1 VRAWVERE
9 GRRAAASAG
18 GQRGALSLP
27 NILVAQLWH
36 CAKISVKINRMSLWK
51 KLLWIGVTILGLGAI
66 GVLALSRGEQIS
78 ALWIIVAGLCATAVS
93 YRFYSKWLATKV
105 LVLNDERATPAV
117 VRNDGKDFVPTNRW
131 MVFGHHF
138 AAIAGPGPL
147 VGPVLA
153 AQFGFLPGTLWI
165 LIGAT
170 LGGAVHDMIILFA
183 SVRRGGK
190 TLGQMVKEEIGPG
203 VGALALISVLAIMTI
218 LLAVLALV
226 VVQALAKSP
235 WGVFTI
241 AMTIPIALIMG
252 AGLRSGRV
260 SVTAVTIFGVIGLGF
275 AVWGGQF
282 LAHFPALE
290 IWFRHDEKWIAWAIM
305 IYGLAAS
312 ILPVWML
319 LTPRDYLS
327 TFLKLGTVAALAIAV
342 VLIHPALQMPAIT
355 KFIDGSGLV
364 FAGPVFPFVCITI
377 ACGAVSGFH
386 SLIASGTT
394 PKMLGRESR
403 IRDIGYG
410 AMVTEMMVALM
421 AMIAACVLQ
430 PGEYFAINS
439 KGAPTEVVAKV
450 SGAGFPVTEQGMNTL
465 AHNLGEST
473 MFNRAGGAP
482 TFAVGMAHMFA
493 GISSSPTALA
503 LWYHFAI
510 MFEAL
515 FILTTIDAGT
525 RVGRFLL
532 QDLLG
537 NLWRPLGNTRSWSA
551 NFFSSFLLVAAWGWF
566 LYQGIIDPL
575 GGINT
580 LWPLFG
586 LANQL
591 LSVIA
596 LCLATTILIKMQKTK
611 YLFITLVPLVFMC
624 IVTFSAGYLKI
635 FSANPNLGLLS
646 GAQSFIEKAGSLETG
661 KAAEL
666 VRQAAVWRFDA
677 VVAASFLVLVLLI
690 VLGSAN
696 QWWQL
701 IRGTKPVVLRESEF
715 VSIDAAT
722 SGVGSEAVA

>member
-1 VRAWVERE
+1 
-9 GRRAAASAG
+9 
-18 GQRGALSLP
+18 
-27 NILVAQLWH
+27 
-36 CAKISVKINRMSLWK
+36 MSLWK
-51 KLLWIGVTILGLGAI
+51 KLLWFAVSGLGVWAI
-66 GVLALSRGEQIS
+66 VILALSRGEQIS
-78 ALWIIVAGLCATAVS
+78 ALWIIVAGLCALAIS
-93 YRFYSKWLATKV
+93 YRFYSKWLAAKV
-105 LVLNDERATPAV
+105 MMLNDERATPAILQ
-117 VRNDGKDFVPTNRW
+117 NDSKDYVPTNRW

-170 LGGAVHDMIILFA
+170 LGGGVHDMIVLFS

-190 TLGQMVKEEIGPG
+190 TLGQMVKEEIGRG
-203 VGALALISVLAIMTI
+203 VGALALISVLAIMII

-226 VVQALAKSP
+226 VVQALAQSP

-241 AMTIPIALIMG
+241 AMTIPVALIMG
-252 AGLRSGRV
+252 IALRTVKV
-260 SVTAVTIFGVIGLGF
+260 SVVATTFFGLLGVAF
-275 AVWGGQF
+275 GVWGGQS
-282 LAHFPALE
+282 LAHFPVIEA
-290 IWFRHDEKWIAWAIM
+290 WFRDDQKWLAWGIM
-305 IYGLAAS
+305 IYRRSASLLPLWMWLA
-312 ILPVWML
+312 
-319 LTPRDYLS
+319 PRDYLS
-327 TFLKLGTVAALAIAV
+327 TFLKLGTVALLATAV
-342 VLIHPALQMPAIT
+342 LLINPTLQMPAIT

-394 PKMLGRESR
+394 PKMVRRESR
-403 IRDIGYG
+403 IRSIGYG

-439 KGAPTEVVAKV
+439 KGTPAEVVERV
-450 SGAGFPVTEQGMNTL
+450 SASGFPITELQMTRL
-465 AHNLGEST
+465 AADLGEST

-493 GISSSPTALA
+493 RISAKPTALA
-503 LWYHFAI
+503 LWYHFAL

-532 QDLLG
+532 QDFLG

-551 NFFSSFLLVAAWGWF
+551 NLFSSVLLVSAWGWF
-566 LYQGIIDPL
+566 LYVGVIDPL
-575 GGINT
+575 GGINS

-591 LSVIA
+591 LSVVA
-596 LCLATTILIKMQKTK
+596 LCLGTTILIKMHRAK
-611 YLFITLVPLVFMC
+611 YLFVTFLPLCFMC
-624 IVTFSAGYLKI
+624 AVTFSAGYLKV
-635 FSANPNLGLLS
+635 FSQDPKLGFLS
-646 GAQSFIEKAGSLETG
+646 GARTLSRVAAGIVDPAR
-661 KAAEL
+661 AAGL
-666 VRQAAVWRFDA
+666 ARQAGVWQFDA
-677 VVAASFLVLVLLI
+677 LVAVFFLVLVLLI
-690 VLGSAN
+690 VLGSAR

-701 IRGTKPVVLRESEF
+701 LRGTRRVVLHESEF
-715 VSIDAAT
+715 VPISAAQLA
-722 SGVGSEAVA
+722 EF

>member
-1 VRAWVERE
+1 
-9 GRRAAASAG
+9 
-18 GQRGALSLP
+18 
-27 NILVAQLWH
+27 
-36 CAKISVKINRMSLWK
+36 MSFSK
-51 KLLWIGVTILGLGAI
+51 KLLWFLVAALGAAAMA
-66 GVLALSRGEQIS
+66 VLALSRGEQVG
-78 ALWIIVAGLCATAVS
+78 ALWIIIAGLCALAIS

-105 LVLNDERATPAV
+105 LVLNDDRATPAV
-117 VRNDGKDFVPTNRW
+117 VQNDGKDFVPTNRW

-170 LGGAVHDMIILFA
+170 LGGGVHDMIVLFA
-183 SVRRGGK
+183 SVRRRGK
-190 TLGQMVKEEIGPG
+190 TLGQMVKEEIGRG
-203 VGALALISVLAIMTI
+203 VGALALVSVLAIMTI

-241 AMTIPIALIMG
+241 AMTIPVALIMG
-252 AGLRSGRV
+252 IGLRTGKV
-260 SVTAVTIFGVIGLGF
+260 NVLAITIFGLLGLAFG
-275 AVWGGQF
+275 VWGGQF
-282 LAHFPALE
+282 LGHFPMIE
-290 IWFRHDEKWIAWAIM
+290 SWFRHDDRWLAWAIM

-327 TFLKLGTVAALAIAV
+327 TFLKLGTVAALALAV
-342 VLIHPALQMPAIT
+342 ILIHPVMQMPALT
-355 KFIDGSGLV
+355 RFIDGSGLV

-394 PKMLGRESR
+394 SKMVGRESR

-421 AMIAACVLQ
+421 ALIAACVLQ

-439 KGAPTEVVAKV
+439 KGTPTEIVERV
-450 SGAGFPVTEQGMNTL
+450 SAAGFPVTENEMSIL
-465 AHNLGEST
+465 AHNLGEDT

-493 GISSSPTALA
+493 RVSSSPAALA

-537 NLWRPLGNTRSWSA
+537 NLWRPLANTRSWSA
-551 NFFSSFLLVAAWGWF
+551 NFFASVLLVSAWGWF
-566 LYQGIIDPL
+566 LYQGVIDPL

-596 LCLATTILIKMQKTK
+596 LCLGTTILIKMRKAR
-611 YLFITLVPLVFMC
+611 YLFVTVLPLIFMTA
-624 IVTFSAGYLKI
+624 VTFSAGYLKI
-635 FSANPNLGLLS
+635 FSADPRLGFLT
-646 GAQSFIEKAGSLETG
+646 GAQSLMQQAAGITDSQN
-661 KAAEL
+661 AAAL
-666 VRQAAVWRFDA
+666 IRQADVWRFDA
-677 VVAASFLVLVLLI
+677 LVAAFFLVLVLLI
-690 VLGSAN
+690 VIGSAI

-701 IRGTKPVVLRESEF
+701 LRGTKPVVLRESEF
-715 VSIDAAT
+715 VSVTQIHAT
-722 SGVGSEAVA
+722 IRSEAAA

>member
-1 VRAWVERE
+1 M
-9 GRRAAASAG
+9 
-18 GQRGALSLP
+18 
-27 NILVAQLWH
+27 
-36 CAKISVKINRMSLWK
+36 SVWK
-51 KLLWIGVTILGLGAI
+51 KLLWFGVAALGTWSVAM
-66 GVLALSRGEQIS
+66 LALSRGEQIS
-78 ALWIIVAGLCATAVS
+78 ALWIVAAGFCALSIS

-105 LVLNDERATPAV
+105 LVLNEARATPAV
-117 VRNDGKDFVPTNRW
+117 LQNDNKDYVPTNRW

-170 LGGAVHDMIILFA
+170 LGGGVHDMIILFA
-183 SVRRGGK
+183 SIRRGGK
-190 TLGQMVKEEIGPG
+190 TLGQMVKDEIGPG
-203 VGALALISVLAIMTI
+203 VGVLALVSVLAIMII

-226 VVQALAKSP
+226 VVQALAESP

-241 AMTIPIALIMG
+241 AVTIPLALIMG
-252 AGLRSGRV
+252 IALRTGKV
-260 SVTAVTIFGVIGLGF
+260 SVVAVTIFGLLGLAFG
-275 AVWGGQF
+275 VWGGQF
-282 LAHFPALE
+282 LGHFPAIE
-290 IWFRHDEKWIAWAIM
+290 AWFRHDQKWLAWAI
-305 IYGLAAS
+305 ISYGLAAS
-312 ILPVWML
+312 VLPVWML

-327 TFLKLGTVAALAIAV
+327 TFLKLGTVAMLAAAV
-342 VLIHPALQMPAIT
+342 VLIHPMLQMPAIT

-394 PKMLGRESR
+394 PKMIRRESR
-403 IRDIGYG
+403 IRSIGYG

-430 PGEYFAINS
+430 PGEYFAINM
-439 KGAPTEVVAKV
+439 KGTPTEVVTKV
-450 SGAGFPVTEQGMNTL
+450 SAAGFPVTEPEMQKL
-465 AHNLGEST
+465 ATDLGEST

-493 GISSSPTALA
+493 RVSAKPTALA

-532 QDLLG
+532 QDFLG
-537 NLWRPLGNTRSWSA
+537 NVWRPLGNTRSWSA
-551 NFFSSFLLVAAWGWF
+551 NFFSSALLVAAWGWF
-566 LYQGIIDPL
+566 LYEGVIDPL
-575 GGINT
+575 GGINS

-591 LSVIA
+591 LSVVA
-596 LCLATTILIKMQKTK
+596 LCLGTTLLIKMHEVR
-611 YLFITLVPLVFMC
+611 YLFVTLVPLCFMC
-624 IVTFSAGYLKI
+624 AVTFSAGYLKI
-635 FSANPNLGLLS
+635 FSSDPRLGFLS
-646 GAQSFIEKAGSLETG
+646 GAQSLLREASRMGDPA

-666 VRQAAVWRFDA
+666 TRQAGVWQFDT
-677 VVAASFLVLVLLI
+677 VVAVFFLVLVLAI
-690 VLGSAN
+690 VLGSAR

-701 IRGTKPVVLRESEF
+701 IRGTKRVVMHESKFVPITAAQLAEF
-715 VSIDAAT
+715 
-722 SGVGSEAVA
+722 

>member
-1 VRAWVERE
+1 M
-9 GRRAAASAG
+9 
-18 GQRGALSLP
+18 
-27 NILVAQLWH
+27 
-36 CAKISVKINRMSLWK
+36 SVWK
-51 KLLWIGVTILGLGAI
+51 KLLWFGVAALGTWSVAM
-66 GVLALSRGEQIS
+66 LALCRGEQIS
-78 ALWIIVAGLCATAVS
+78 ALWIVAAGFCALTIS

-105 LVLNDERATPAV
+105 LVLNEARATPAV
-117 VRNDGKDFVPTNRW
+117 LQNDNKDYVPTNRW

-170 LGGAVHDMIILFA
+170 LGGGVHDMIVLFA
-183 SVRRGGK
+183 SIRRGGK
-190 TLGQMVKEEIGPG
+190 TLGQMVKDEIGPG
-203 VGALALISVLAIMTI
+203 VGLLALVSVLAIMII

-226 VVQALAKSP
+226 VVQALAESP

-241 AMTIPIALIMG
+241 AVTIPLALIMG
-252 AGLRSGRV
+252 IALRTGKV
-260 SVTAVTIFGVIGLGF
+260 SVVAVTIFGLLGLAFG
-275 AVWGGQF
+275 VWGGQF
-282 LAHFPALE
+282 LANFPALE
-290 IWFRHDEKWIAWAIM
+290 AWFRHDQKWLAWAI
-305 IYGLAAS
+305 IFYGLAAS
-312 ILPVWML
+312 VLPVWML

-327 TFLKLGTVAALAIAV
+327 TFLKLGTVAMLAGAV
-342 VLIHPALQMPAIT
+342 VLIHPMLQMPAIT
-355 KFIDGSGLV
+355 KFIDGSGIV

-394 PKMLGRESR
+394 PKMIRRESR
-403 IRDIGYG
+403 IRSIGYG

-430 PGEYFAINS
+430 PGEYFAINT
-439 KGAPTEVVAKV
+439 KGGPTEVVAKV
-450 SGAGFPVTEQGMNTL
+450 SAAGFPVTEAEMQQL
-465 AHNLGEST
+465 ATDLGEST

-493 GISSSPTALA
+493 RVSAKPTALA

-532 QDLLG
+532 QDFLG
-537 NLWRPLGNTRSWSA
+537 NVWRPLGNTRSWSA
-551 NFFSSFLLVAAWGWF
+551 NFFSSVLLVAAWGWF
-566 LYQGIIDPL
+566 LYEGVIDPL
-575 GGINT
+575 GGINS

-591 LSVIA
+591 LSVVA
-596 LCLATTILIKMQKTK
+596 LCLGTTLLIKMHKSK
-611 YLFITLVPLVFMC
+611 YLFVTLLPLCFMC
-624 IVTFSAGYLKI
+624 AVTFSAGYLKV
-635 FSANPNLGLLS
+635 FSSDPRLGFLS
-646 GAQSFIEKAGSLETG
+646 GAQSLLRDASGMTDPA

-666 VRQAAVWRFDA
+666 TRQAGVWQFDA
-677 VVAASFLVLVLLI
+677 VVAVLFLVLVLAI
-690 VLGSAN
+690 VLGSAR

-701 IRGTKPVVLRESEF
+701 IRGTKRVVMHESQFVPITAAQLAEF
-715 VSIDAAT
+715 
-722 SGVGSEAVA
+722 

>member
-1 VRAWVERE
+1 M
-9 GRRAAASAG
+9 SA
-18 GQRGALSLP
+18 
-27 NILVAQLWH
+27 
-36 CAKISVKINRMSLWK
+36 WK
-51 KLLWIGVTILGLGAI
+51 KLLWIGVAALGTWAVA
-66 GVLALSRGEQIS
+66 VLALSRGEKIS
-78 ALWIIVAGLCATAVS
+78 ALWIVIAGFCAFSIS

-105 LVLNDERATPAV
+105 LVLNEERATPAV
-117 VRNDGKDFVPTNRW
+117 LRNDNKDYVPTNRW

-170 LGGAVHDMIILFA
+170 LGGGVHDMIVLFA
-183 SVRRGGK
+183 SIRRGGK
-190 TLGQMVKEEIGPG
+190 TLGQMVKEEIGRG
-203 VGALALISVLAIMTI
+203 VGLLALVSVLAIMII

-226 VVQALAKSP
+226 VVQALAQSP

-241 AMTIPIALIMG
+241 AVTIPIALIMG
-252 AGLRSGRV
+252 IALRTGKV
-260 SVTAVTIFGVIGLGF
+260 SVLAVTIFGLLGLAFG
-275 AVWGGQF
+275 VWGGQF
-282 LAHFPALE
+282 LGHFPAIE
-290 IWFRHDEKWIAWAIM
+290 AWFHQDQKWLAWAIM
-305 IYGLAAS
+305 TYGLAAS

-327 TFLKLGTVAALAIAV
+327 TFLKLGTVAMLAVAV
-342 VLIHPALQMPAIT
+342 VLINPTLQMPAIT

-364 FAGPVFPFVCITI
+364 FAGPVFPFVFITI

-394 PKMLGRESR
+394 PKMIRRESR
-403 IRDIGYG
+403 IRSIGYG

-421 AMIAACVLQ
+421 AMIAACVLE
-430 PGEYFAINS
+430 PGEYFAINT
-439 KGAPTEVVAKV
+439 KGTPAEVVAKISAV
-450 SGAGFPVTEQGMNTL
+450 GFPVTEQEMQTL
-465 AHNLGEST
+465 ATNLGEST

-482 TFAVGMAHMFA
+482 TFAVGMAHMFSRVSA
-493 GISSSPTALA
+493 KPTTLA

-532 QDLLG
+532 QDVLG
-537 NLWRPLGNTRSWSA
+537 QLWRPLGNTRSWSA
-551 NFFSSFLLVAAWGWF
+551 NFLASFLLVAAWGWF
-566 LYQGIIDPL
+566 LYQGVIDPL
-575 GGINT
+575 GGINS

-586 LANQL
+586 IANQL

-596 LCLATTILIKMQKTK
+596 LCLGTTLLIKMHKAK
-611 YLFITLVPLVFMC
+611 YIFVTLVPLGFMC
-624 IVTFSAGYLKI
+624 AVTFSAGYLKV
-635 FSANPNLGLLS
+635 FSPDPRLGFLS
-646 GAQSFIEKAGSLETG
+646 GARSLLDHSSTVPDAV

-666 VRQAAVWRFDA
+666 ARQAGVWRFDA
-677 VVAASFLVLVLLI
+677 LVAAFFLVLVAAI
-690 VLGSAN
+690 VLGCAR

-701 IRGTKPVVLRESEF
+701 IRGDKGIVLHENEF
-715 VSIDAAT
+715 VPITPAELAQF
-722 SGVGSEAVA
+722 

>member
-1 VRAWVERE
+1 MT
-9 GRRAAASAG
+9 
-18 GQRGALSLP
+18 
-27 NILVAQLWH
+27 I
-36 CAKISVKINRMSLWK
+36 WK
-51 KLLWIGVTILGLGAI
+51 KVIWFAVAALGTGAI
-66 GVLALSRGEQIS
+66 AVLALSRGEQIS
-78 ALWIIVAGLCATAVS
+78 ALWIIVAGLCATSIS

-117 VRNDGKDFVPTNRW
+117 VQNDGKDFVPTNRW

-170 LGGAVHDMIILFA
+170 LGGGVHDMIILFA

-203 VGALALISVLAIMTI
+203 VGVLALLSVLAIMII

-241 AMTIPIALIMG
+241 AMTIPVALIMG
-252 AGLRSGRV
+252 FGLRTGRV
-260 SVTAVTIFGVIGLGF
+260 NVGLVTAFGLLGLLF

-290 IWFRHDEKWIAWAIM
+290 AWFRHDQKWLAWAI
-305 IYGLAAS
+305 ILYGLAAS
-312 ILPVWML
+312 ILPVWLL

-327 TFLKLGTVAALAIAV
+327 TFLKLGTVAALALAV
-342 VLIHPALQMPAIT
+342 IVLHPTLLMPSISR
-355 KFIDGSGLV
+355 FVDGTGLV
-364 FAGPVFPFVCITI
+364 FAGPVFPFVFITI

-386 SLIASGTT
+386 SLVASGTT
-394 PKMLGRESR
+394 PKMIGRESR
-403 IRDIGYG
+403 IRQIGYG

-430 PGEYFAINS
+430 PGEYFAINT
-439 KGAPTEVVAKV
+439 KGTPSEVVAKV
-450 SGAGFPVTEQGMNTL
+450 SASGFPVTEQQMNAL
-465 AHNLGEST
+465 ATDLGEST

-493 GISSSPTALA
+493 GISASPTAMA

-551 NFFSSFLLVAAWGWF
+551 NLFSSVLLVAAWGWF
-566 LYQGIIDPL
+566 LYQGVVDPL
-575 GGINT
+575 GGINS

-591 LSVIA
+591 LSVVA
-596 LCLATTILIKMQKTK
+596 LCLGTTILIKMKKAK
-611 YLFITLVPLVFMC
+611 YLFVTLVPLCFMC
-624 IVTFSAGYLKI
+624 AVTFSAGYLKI
-635 FSANPNLGLLS
+635 FSVDPKIGFLS
-646 GAQSFIEKAGSLETG
+646 GAAALVQNAGAIGVDRAVQLT
-661 KAAEL
+661 
-666 VRQAAVWRFDA
+666 RQAEVWRFDA
-677 VVAASFLVLVLLI
+677 LVAFGFLVLVLLI
-690 VLGSAN
+690 VLGSAKH
-696 QWWQL
+696 WWQL
-701 IRGTKPVVLRESEF
+701 MHGTRRIELHESEF
-715 VSIDAAT
+715 VPLAQLESAPVIGA
-722 SGVGSEAVA
+722 

>member
-1 VRAWVERE
+1 M
-9 GRRAAASAG
+9 
-18 GQRGALSLP
+18 P
-27 NILVAQLWH
+27 DD
-36 CAKISVKINRMSLWK
+36 MSLWK
-51 KLLWIGVTILGLGAI
+51 KLVWFAVAALGTGAMA
-66 GVLALSRGEQIS
+66 VLALSRGEQIS
-78 ALWIIVAGLCATAVS
+78 ALWIIVAGMCALAIS

-105 LVLNDERATPAV
+105 LILNDERATPAV
-117 VRNDGKDFVPTNRW
+117 VQNDGRDFVPTNRW

-170 LGGAVHDMIILFA
+170 LGGGVHDMIVLFA

-190 TLGQMVKEEIGPG
+190 TLGQMVKEEIGRG

-241 AMTIPIALIMG
+241 AMTIPVALIMG
-252 AGLRSGRV
+252 IGLRTGKV
-260 SVTAVTIFGVIGLGF
+260 NVMAVTIFGLLGLGF
-275 AVWGGQF
+275 GVWGGQF
-282 LAHFPALE
+282 LGQFPMIE
-290 IWFRHDEKWIAWAIM
+290 NWFRHGDRWLAWAIM

-327 TFLKLGTVAALAIAV
+327 TFLKLGTVAALAVAV
-342 VLIHPALQMPAIT
+342 IVINPTLQMPALT

-394 PKMLGRESR
+394 PKMVGRESR

-410 AMVTEMMVALM
+410 AMITEMMVALM
-421 AMIAACVLQ
+421 ALIAACVLQ
-430 PGEYFAINS
+430 PGEYFRIKM
-439 KGAPTEVVAKV
+439 KGAPPEVVERV
-450 SGAGFPVTEQGMNTL
+450 SASGFPVTESDMSIL
-465 AHNLGEST
+465 AQNLGEKT

-493 GISSSPTALA
+493 RVSAGPKTLA

-537 NLWRPLGNTRSWSA
+537 NVWRPLGNTRSWTA
-551 NFFSSFLLVAAWGWF
+551 NFFSSVLLVAAWGWF
-566 LYQGIIDPL
+566 LYQGVVDPL
-575 GGINT
+575 GGINS

-596 LCLATTILIKMQKTK
+596 LCLATTILIKMQKTR
-611 YLFITLVPLVFMC
+611 YLFVTIVPLVFMC
-624 IVTFSAGYLKI
+624 VVTFSAGYLKI
-635 FSANPNLGLLS
+635 FSPDPKLGFLS
-646 GAQSFIEKAGSLETG
+646 GAQSFLQ
-661 KAAEL
+661 
-666 VRQAAVWRFDA
+666 QAAIMTDPQKSGPLLRQTGVWQFDA
-677 VVAASFLVLVLLI
+677 IVAGFFLVLVLL
-690 VLGSAN
+690 
-696 QWWQL
+696 
-701 IRGTKPVVLRESEF
+701 
-715 VSIDAAT
+715 
-722 SGVGSEAVA
+722 

>member
-1 VRAWVERE
+1 MQSGTAASTEE
-9 GRRAAASAG
+9 FICCGGRRLACLSAG
-18 GQRGALSLP
+18 WQGVTVS
-27 NILVAQLWH
+27 I
-36 CAKISVKINRMSLWK
+36 KFETMSLWK
-51 KLLWIGVTILGLGAI
+51 KLLWVAVTLLGLASLA
-66 GVLALSRGEQIS
+66 VLALSRGEQIS
-78 ALWIIVAGLCATAVS
+78 ALWIVTAGFCAAAIS
-93 YRFYSKWLATKV
+93 YRFYSKWIAAKI

-117 VRNDGKDFVPTNRW
+117 VKNDGKDFVPTNRW

-170 LGGAVHDMIILFA
+170 LGGAVHDMIVLFA

-190 TLGQMVKEEIGPG
+190 SLGQMVKEEIGPG
-203 VGALALISVLAIMTI
+203 IGLLALVSVLAIMI
-218 LLAVLALV
+218 VLLAVLALV

-241 AMTIPIALIMG
+241 AVTIPVALIMG
-252 AGLRSGRV
+252 FGLRTGKA
-260 SVTAVTIFGVIGLGF
+260 SVTAVTIFGLFGLAFG
-275 AVWGGQF
+275 VWGGQF
-282 LAHFPALE
+282 LSHFPAIE
-290 IWFRHDEKWIAWAIM
+290 SWFRHDATWIAWAIM

-342 VLIHPALQMPAIT
+342 ILIHPTLQMPSLT
-355 KFIDGSGLV
+355 KFIDGTGPV

-394 PKMLGRESR
+394 PKMVGRESR
-403 IRDIGYG
+403 VRDIGYG
-410 AMVTEMMVALM
+410 AMITEMMVALM
-421 AMIAACVLQ
+421 ALIAACVLQ
-430 PGEYFAINS
+430 PGEYLAINS
-439 KGAPTEVVAKV
+439 KGTPAEVVAKV
-450 SGAGFPVTEQGMNTL
+450 SGAGFPVTEDQMSIL
-465 AHNLGEST
+465 AHNLGETT

-493 GISSSPTALA
+493 RVSSSRTAIS

-537 NLWRPLGNTRSWSA
+537 NVWAPLGNTGRWSA
-551 NFFSSFLLVAAWGWF
+551 NLFASVLLVAAWGWF
-566 LYQGIIDPL
+566 LYQGVVDPL
-575 GGINT
+575 GGINS

-596 LCLATTILIKMQKTK
+596 LCLGTTLLIKMKKTR
-611 YLFITLVPLVFMC
+611 YLFVTLIPLAFMC
-624 IVTFSAGYLKI
+624 VVTFSAGYLKI
-635 FSANPNLGLLS
+635 FSADPRLGFLS
-646 GAQSFIEKAGSLETG
+646 GVQSLLEQAAGITDAQ
-661 KAAEL
+661 KAAAL
-666 VRQAAVWRFDA
+666 VRQAGVWEFDA
-677 VVAASFLVLVLLI
+677 V
-690 VLGSAN
+690 
-696 QWWQL
+696 
-701 IRGTKPVVLRESEF
+701 
-715 VSIDAAT
+715 
-722 SGVGSEAVA
+722 

>member
-1 VRAWVERE
+1 
-9 GRRAAASAG
+9 
-18 GQRGALSLP
+18 
-27 NILVAQLWH
+27 
-36 CAKISVKINRMSLWK
+36 MSWWK
-51 KLLWIGVTILGLGAI
+51 KWLWVAISALGVWATAR
-66 GVLALSRGEQIS
+66 LALSRGEQIS
-78 ALWIIVAGLCATAVS
+78 ALWIVVAGFCALSIS

-105 LVLNDERATPAV
+105 LVLNEQRATPAILQ
-117 VRNDGKDFVPTNRW
+117 NDNKDYVPTNRW

-170 LGGAVHDMIILFA
+170 LGGGVHDMIVLFA
-183 SVRRGGK
+183 SIRRGGK
-190 TLGQMVKEEIGPG
+190 TLGQMVKEEIGRG
-203 VGALALISVLAIMTI
+203 VGVLALISVLAIMII

-235 WGVFTI
+235 WGMFTI
-241 AMTIPIALIMG
+241 AMTIPTALIMG
-252 AGLRSGRV
+252 FGLRSGKV
-260 SVTAVTIFGVIGLGF
+260 NVTAVTIFGLLGLALG
-275 AVWGGQF
+275 VWGGQF
-282 LAHFPALE
+282 LANFPAIE
-290 IWFRHDEKWIAWAIM
+290 AWFRHDATWIAWAIM

-327 TFLKLGTVAALAIAV
+327 TFLKLGTVAALAVAV
-342 VLIHPALQMPAIT
+342 ILIHPTLQMPSLT
-355 KFIDGSGLV
+355 KFIDGTGPV

-386 SLIASGTT
+386 SLISSGTT
-394 PKMLGRESR
+394 PKMLSRESR

-410 AMVTEMMVALM
+410 AMITEMMVALI
-421 AMIAACVLQ
+421 ALIAACVLQ
-430 PGEYFAINS
+430 PGEYFAINTQ
-439 KGAPTEVVAKV
+439 GTPTEVVEKV
-450 SGAGFPVTEQGMNTL
+450 SRAGFPVTEDEMSIL
-465 AHNLGEST
+465 AQKLGEKT

-493 GISSSPTALA
+493 KLSASPTALA

-532 QDLLG
+532 QDVLG
-537 NLWRPLGNTRSWSA
+537 NVWRPLGNTRSWSA
-551 NFFSSFLLVAAWGWF
+551 NFLASFLLVAAWGWF
-566 LYQGIIDPL
+566 LYEGVIDPL
-575 GGINT
+575 GGINS

-591 LSVIA
+591 LSVVA
-596 LCLATTILIKMQKTK
+596 LCLGTTLLIKMQKTK
-611 YLFITLVPLVFMC
+611 YILVTLVPLAFMC
-624 IVTFSAGYLKI
+624 AVTFSAGYLKV
-635 FSANPNLGLLS
+635 FSPDPRLGFLS
-646 GAQSFIEKAGSLETG
+646 GARSVLERASTMSDVG

-666 VRQAAVWRFDA
+666 VRQAGVWGFDA
-677 VVAASFLVLVLLI
+677 FVAVFFLVLVAAI
-690 VLGSAN
+690 VLGSGR

-701 IRGTKPVVLRESEF
+701 IRGSKRIVLHENEF
-715 VSIDAAT
+715 VPITPAQLAQF
-722 SGVGSEAVA
+722 

>member
-1 VRAWVERE
+1 M
-9 GRRAAASAG
+9 
-18 GQRGALSLP
+18 P
-27 NILVAQLWH
+27 ND
-36 CAKISVKINRMSLWK
+36 MSLWK
-51 KLLWIGVTILGLGAI
+51 KLVWFAVAALGTGAMA
-66 GVLALSRGEQIS
+66 VLALSRGEQIS
-78 ALWIIVAGLCATAVS
+78 ALWIIVAGMCALAIS

-105 LVLNDERATPAV
+105 LMLNDERATPAV
-117 VRNDGKDFVPTNRW
+117 VQNDGRDFVPTNRW

-203 VGALALISVLAIMTI
+203 VGALALVSVLAIMII

-241 AMTIPIALIMG
+241 AMTIPVAFIMG
-252 AGLRSGRV
+252 IGLRTGKV
-260 SVTAVTIFGVIGLGF
+260 NVTAITIFGLLGLGF
-275 AVWGGQF
+275 GVWGGQF
-282 LAHFPALE
+282 LGHFPMIE
-290 IWFRHDEKWIAWAIM
+290 SWFRHDDRWIAWAIM

-327 TFLKLGTVAALAIAV
+327 TFLKLGTVAALAVAV
-342 VLIHPALQMPAIT
+342 IVINPTLQMPALT

-394 PKMLGRESR
+394 PKMIGRESR

-421 AMIAACVLQ
+421 ALIAACVLQ
-430 PGEYFAINS
+430 PGEYFAINM
-439 KGAPTEVVAKV
+439 KGAPTEVVERV
-450 SGAGFPVTEQGMNTL
+450 SASGFPVTESDMSIL
-465 AHNLGEST
+465 AQNLGEKT

-493 GISSSPTALA
+493 RVSAGPKALA

-537 NLWRPLGNTRSWSA
+537 NIWRPLGNTRSWSA
-551 NFFSSFLLVAAWGWF
+551 NFLASVLLVAAWGWF
-566 LYQGIIDPL
+566 LYQGVVDPL
-575 GGINT
+575 GGINS

-596 LCLATTILIKMQKTK
+596 LCLATTILIKMQKTR
-611 YLFITLVPLVFMC
+611 YLFVTIVPLVFMC
-624 IVTFSAGYLKI
+624 VVTFSAGYLKI
-635 FSANPNLGLLS
+635 FSPDPKLGFIS
-646 GAQSFIEKAGSLETG
+646 GAQSLMQQASTLGDPEKAHGLI
-661 KAAEL
+661 
-666 VRQAAVWRFDA
+666 RQASVWQFDA
-677 VVAASFLVLVLLI
+677 IVAGFFLVLVLLI
-690 VLGSAN
+690 VIGSAK
-696 QWWQL
+696 QWWQFV
-701 IRGTKPVVLRESEF
+701 RGTKPVVLRESEF
-715 VSIDAAT
+715 IPVTQIPAT
-722 SGVGSEAVA
+722 SSVAAV

>member
-1 VRAWVERE
+1 
-9 GRRAAASAG
+9 
-18 GQRGALSLP
+18 
-27 NILVAQLWH
+27 
-36 CAKISVKINRMSLWK
+36 MSLSK
-51 KLLWIGVTILGLGAI
+51 KFLWVSVTLLGLVSI
-66 GVLALSRGEQIS
+66 TVLAFSRGEPVS
-78 ALWIIVAGLCATAVS
+78 ALWIVVAGMCALSIS

-105 LVLNDERATPAV
+105 LLLDDERATPAL

-170 LGGAVHDMIILFA
+170 LGGGVHDMIILFA

-190 TLGQMVKEEIGPG
+190 TLGQMVKEEIGKG
-203 VGALALISVLAIMTI
+203 VGLLALVSVLAIMII

-226 VVQALAKSP
+226 VVQALARSP

-241 AMTIPIALIMG
+241 AMTIPVALTMG
-252 AGLRSGRV
+252 AGLRSGKVNVR
-260 SVTAVTIFGVIGLGF
+260 AVTIFGMVGL
-275 AVWGGQF
+275 ALSVWGGQF
-282 LAHFPALE
+282 LPHYPA
-290 IWFRHDEKWIAWAIM
+290 IQSWFTHDEKWLAWAMM

-327 TFLKLGTVAALAIAV
+327 TFLKLGTVAALAVAV
-342 VLIHPALQMPAIT
+342 VALRPTMLMPSVSR
-355 KFIDGSGLV
+355 FIDGTGPV

-394 PKMLGRESR
+394 PKMLGRESL

-430 PGEYFAINS
+430 PGEYFAINA
-439 KGAPTEVVAKV
+439 KGAPHDVVTSITA
-450 SGAGFPVTEQGMNTL
+450 AGFPVTEAHMADL
-465 AHNLGEST
+465 AHALGETT
-473 MFNRAGGAP
+473 MFGRAGGAP

-493 GISSSPTALA
+493 RASASPTALA

-537 NLWRPLGNTRSWSA
+537 NIWQPLGNTRSWTA
-551 NFFSSFLLVAAWGWF
+551 NFLASTLLVAAWGWF
-566 LYQGIIDPL
+566 LYQGVIDPL
-575 GGINT
+575 GGINS

-596 LCLATTILIKMQKTK
+596 LCLATSLLIKMQKTR
-611 YLFITLVPLVFMC
+611 YVFITVGPLLFMC
-624 IVTFSAGYLKI
+624 AVTFSAGWLKI
-635 FSANPNLGLLS
+635 FSTDPKLGFLS
-646 GAQSFIEKAGSLETG
+646 GARSLVDKVASLPGPAAAGML
-661 KAAEL
+661 
-666 VRQAAVWRFDA
+666 RQASVWRFDA
-677 VVAASFLVLVLLI
+677 IVAGTFLVLVLLI
-690 VLGSAN
+690 VIGSAR

-701 IRGTKPVVLRESEF
+701 MRGTQSARLHESEF
-715 VSIDAAT
+715 VALSQLEPAA
-722 SGVGSEAVA
+722 

>member
-1 VRAWVERE
+1 MPER
-9 GRRAAASAG
+9 
-18 GQRGALSLP
+18 ALSTPPKRALFWL
-27 NILVAQLWH
+27 IWAGIT
-36 CAKISVKINRMSLWK
+36 A
-51 KLLWIGVTILGLGAI
+51 LGAFS
-66 GVLALSRGEQIS
+66 LAGIALNRNEPVS
-78 ALWIIVAGLCATAVS
+78 AAWLVTAAICVYLIS
-93 YRFYSKWLATKV
+93 YRFYSKFISEKV
-105 LVLNDERATPAV
+105 LQLDDTRMTPAE
-117 VRNDGKDFVPTNRW
+117 RHNDGLDYVPTNKYV
-131 MVFGHHF
+131 VFGHHF

-170 LGGAVHDMIILFA
+170 LGGGVHDMIVLFA
-183 SVRRGGK
+183 SIRRGGK
-190 TLGQMVKEEIGPG
+190 TLGQMVREEIGRG
-203 VGALALISVLAIMTI
+203 VGLLAMVSVLAIMII

-226 VVQALAKSP
+226 VVQALGESP

-241 AMTIPIALIMG
+241 ATTIPIALIMG
-252 AGLRSGRV
+252 IGLRTGKV
-260 SVTAVTIFGVIGLGF
+260 SVMAVTIFGLLGLAFG
-275 AVWGGQF
+275 VWGGQF
-282 LAHFPALE
+282 LAHFPAIE
-290 IWFRHDEKWIAWAIM
+290 GWFRHDQKWLAWAIM

-327 TFLKLGTVAALAIAV
+327 TFLKLGTVAMLAAAV
-342 VLIHPALQMPAIT
+342 VLINPTLEMPAIT

-394 PKMLGRESR
+394 PKMIRRESR
-403 IRDIGYG
+403 IRSIGYG

-430 PGEYFAINS
+430 PGEYFAINT

-450 SGAGFPVTEQGMNTL
+450 SAAGFPVTETEMQKL
-465 AHNLGEST
+465 AANLGEST

-482 TFAVGMAHMFA
+482 TFAVGMAHMF
-493 GISSSPTALA
+493 SRVSNKPTALA

-532 QDLLG
+532 QDFLG
-537 NLWRPLGNTRSWSA
+537 NLWRPLGNTRSWTA
-551 NFFSSFLLVAAWGWF
+551 NFFSSVLLVAAWGWF
-566 LYQGIIDPL
+566 LYQGVIDPL
-575 GGINT
+575 GGINS

-591 LSVIA
+591 LSVVA
-596 LCLATTILIKMQKTK
+596 LCLGTTLLIKMRKAK
-611 YLFITLVPLVFMC
+611 YLFVTLVPLCFMC
-624 IVTFSAGYLKI
+624 AVTFSAGYLKV
-635 FSANPNLGLLS
+635 FSPDPRLGFLS
-646 GAQSFIEKAGSLETG
+646 GAQSLLSQAAAITDPV
-661 KAAEL
+661 KAANL
-666 VRQAAVWRFDA
+666 ARQATIWRFDA
-677 VVAASFLVLVLLI
+677 LVAVFFLVLVLLI
-690 VLGSAN
+690 VLGSAW

-701 IRGTKPVVLRESEF
+701 LRGTKRVVLHESKF
-715 VSIDAAT
+715 VPLS
-722 SGVGSEAVA
+722 AVT

>member
-1 VRAWVERE
+1 
-9 GRRAAASAG
+9 
-18 GQRGALSLP
+18 
-27 NILVAQLWH
+27 
-36 CAKISVKINRMSLWK
+36 MSIWK
-51 KLLWIGVTILGLGAI
+51 KLLWIAVTLLGLASLTI
-66 GVLALSRGEQIS
+66 VTLSRGEQIS
-78 ALWIIVAGLCATAVS
+78 ALWIIVAGLCAAAIS
-93 YRFYSKWLATKV
+93 YRFYSKWIATKI

-117 VRNDGKDFVPTNRW
+117 VKNDGKDFVPTNRW

-170 LGGAVHDMIILFA
+170 LGGGVHDMIVLFA
-183 SVRRGGK
+183 SIRRGGK

-203 VGALALISVLAIMTI
+203 VGVLALVSVLAIMII

-226 VVQALAKSP
+226 VVQALAESP

-241 AMTIPIALIMG
+241 AVTIPIALIMG
-252 AGLRSGRV
+252 IGLRTGKV
-260 SVTAVTIFGVIGLGF
+260 SVLAVTIFGLLGLAFG
-275 AVWGGQF
+275 VWGGQF
-282 LAHFPALE
+282 LGHFPAIE
-290 IWFRHDEKWIAWAIM
+290 AWFHQDQKWLAWAIM
-305 IYGLAAS
+305 LYGLAAS

-327 TFLKLGTVAALAIAV
+327 TFLKLGTVAMLAAAV
-342 VLIHPALQMPAIT
+342 VLINPTLQMPAIT

-394 PKMLGRESR
+394 PKMLKRESR
-403 IRDIGYG
+403 IRSIGYG

-421 AMIAACVLQ
+421 AMIAACVLL
-430 PGEYFAINS
+430 PGEYFAINM
-439 KGAPTEVVAKV
+439 KGAPAEVVAKI
-450 SGAGFPVTEQGMNTL
+450 SAAGFPVTEAQMQKL
-465 AHNLGEST
+465 ATNLGEST

-482 TFAVGMAHMFA
+482 TFALGMAHMFA
-493 GISSSPTALA
+493 RVSTKPTALA

-532 QDLLG
+532 QDFLG
-537 NLWRPLGNTRSWSA
+537 NVWRPLGNTRSLPA
-551 NFFSSFLLVAAWGWF
+551 NVFSSVLLVAAWGWF
-566 LYQGIIDPL
+566 LYQGVIDPL
-575 GGINT
+575 GGINS

-591 LSVIA
+591 LSVVA
-596 LCLATTILIKMQKTK
+596 LCLGTTLLIKMHKVK
-611 YLFITLVPLVFMC
+611 YVFVTVLPLAFMC
-624 IVTFSAGYLKI
+624 VVTFSAGYLKV
-635 FSANPNLGLLS
+635 FSPDPRLGFLS
-646 GAQSFIEKAGSLETG
+646 GARSLLHEAAGIADPAR
-661 KAAEL
+661 AADL
-666 VRQAAVWRFDA
+666 VRQAGVWRFDA
-677 VVAASFLVLVLLI
+677 FVAVFFLVLVLLI
-690 VLGSAN
+690 VLGSAR

-701 IRGTKPVVLRESEF
+701 LRGTRRVVLHESEF
-715 VSIDAAT
+715 VPISAAQLA
-722 SGVGSEAVA
+722 EF

>member
-1 VRAWVERE
+1 
-9 GRRAAASAG
+9 
-18 GQRGALSLP
+18 
-27 NILVAQLWH
+27 
-36 CAKISVKINRMSLWK
+36 MSLWK
-51 KLLWIGVTILGLGAI
+51 KLLWVAVTLLGLASLA
-66 GVLALSRGEQIS
+66 VLALSRGEQIN
-78 ALWIIVAGLCATAVS
+78 ALWIVVAGSCATAVS
-93 YRFYSKWLATKV
+93 YRFYSKWLATKI

-117 VRNDGKDFVPTNRW
+117 VKNDGKDFVPTNRW

-170 LGGAVHDMIILFA
+170 LGGAVHDMIMLFA

-190 TLGQMVKEEIGPG
+190 TLGQMVKEEIGHG
-203 VGALALISVLAIMTI
+203 VGVLALISVLAIMII

-241 AMTIPIALIMG
+241 AMTIPTALIMG
-252 AGLRSGRV
+252 FGLRTGKV
-260 SVTAVTIFGVIGLGF
+260 NVTAVTIFGLLGLAFG
-275 AVWGGQF
+275 VWGGQF
-282 LAHFPALE
+282 LGNFPAIE
-290 IWFRHDEKWIAWAIM
+290 AWFRHDAIRVSWAVM

-327 TFLKLGTVAALAIAV
+327 TFLKLGTVAALAVAV
-342 VLIHPALQMPAIT
+342 IVIHPTLQMPSLT

-410 AMVTEMMVALM
+410 AMITEMMVALM
-421 AMIAACVLQ
+421 ALIAACVLQ
-430 PGEYFAINS
+430 PGEYFAINM
-439 KGAPTEVVAKV
+439 KGTPTEVVAKV
-450 SGAGFPVTEQGMNTL
+450 SAAGFPVTEGEMSIL
-465 AHNLGEST
+465 AQNLGEKT
-473 MFNRAGGAP
+473 MFGRAGGAP

-493 GISSSPTALA
+493 RLSASPTALA

-537 NLWRPLGNTRSWSA
+537 NVWRPLGNTRSWSA
-551 NFFSSFLLVAAWGWF
+551 NFLASVLLVAAWGWF
-566 LYQGIIDPL
+566 LYQGVIDPL
-575 GGINT
+575 GGINS

-591 LSVIA
+591 LSVVA
-596 LCLATTILIKMQKTK
+596 LCLGTTLLIKMHKTK
-611 YLFITLVPLVFMC
+611 YLFVTLVPLCFMC
-624 IVTFSAGYLKI
+624 AVTFSAGYLKV
-635 FSANPNLGLLS
+635 FSSDPKLGFLS
-646 GAQSFIEKAGSLETG
+646 GARSLMQQASG
-661 KAAEL
+661 IADPAKAAEL
-666 VRQAAVWRFDA
+666 IRQAGVWRFDA
-677 VVAASFLVLVLLI
+677 FVAVFFLVLVLAI
-690 VLGSAN
+690 VLGSAR

-701 IRGTKPVVLRESEF
+701 IRRTRRVVLHESEF
-715 VSIDAAT
+715 VPITPAQLAQF
-722 SGVGSEAVA
+722 

>member
-1 VRAWVERE
+1 
-9 GRRAAASAG
+9 
-18 GQRGALSLP
+18 
-27 NILVAQLWH
+27 
-36 CAKISVKINRMSLWK
+36 MSLLK
-51 KLLWIGVTILGLGAI
+51 KVVWFTIAALGTWA
-66 GVLALSRGEQIS
+66 VAMLALSRGEHIS
-78 ALWIIVAGLCATAVS
+78 ALWIVTAGFCALSIS

-105 LVLNDERATPAV
+105 LVLNEQRATPAV
-117 VRNDGKDFVPTNRW
+117 LQNDNKDYVPTNRW

-170 LGGAVHDMIILFA
+170 LGGGVHDMIILFA
-183 SVRRGGK
+183 SIRRGGK
-190 TLGQMVKEEIGPG
+190 TLGQMVREEIGRG
-203 VGALALISVLAIMTI
+203 VGLLALVSVLAIMII

-226 VVQALAKSP
+226 VVQALAESP

-241 AMTIPIALIMG
+241 ATTIPIALIMG
-252 AGLRSGRV
+252 FGLRTGKV
-260 SVTAVTIFGVIGLGF
+260 SVMAVTIFGLLGLAFG
-275 AVWGGQF
+275 VWGGQF
-282 LAHFPALE
+282 LAHFPAIE
-290 IWFRHDEKWIAWAIM
+290 GWFRHYQKWLPSAIM

-327 TFLKLGTVAALAIAV
+327 TFLKLGTVAMLAAAV
-342 VLIHPALQMPAIT
+342 MLINPTLQMPAVT

-394 PKMLGRESR
+394 PKMITRESR
-403 IRDIGYG
+403 IRSIGYG

-430 PGEYFAINS
+430 PGEYFAINT
-439 KGAPTEVVAKV
+439 KGTPSEVVAKV
-450 SGAGFPVTEQGMNTL
+450 SATGFPVTEAQMQTL
-465 AHNLGEST
+465 ASSLGEST

-493 GISSSPTALA
+493 RVSTKPTALA

-532 QDLLG
+532 QDFLG
-537 NLWRPLGNTRSWSA
+537 NLWRPLGNTRSWTA
-551 NFFSSFLLVAAWGWF
+551 NFFSSVLLVAAWGWF
-566 LYQGIIDPL
+566 LYEGVIDPL
-575 GGINT
+575 GGINS

-591 LSVIA
+591 LSVVA
-596 LCLATTILIKMQKTK
+596 LCLGTTLLIKMRKSK
-611 YLFITLVPLVFMC
+611 YIFVTLVPLCFMC
-624 IVTFSAGYLKI
+624 AVTFSAGYLKV
-635 FSANPNLGLLS
+635 FSPDPRLGFLT
-646 GAQSFIEKAGSLETG
+646 GAQSLLSQAAAITDSV
-661 KAAEL
+661 KAAAL
-666 VRQAAVWRFDA
+666 VRQATIWRFDA
-677 VVAASFLVLVLLI
+677 FVAVSFLVLVLLI
-690 VLGSAN
+690 VLGSAR

-701 IRGTKPVVLRESEF
+701 LRGTRRVVLHESEF
-715 VSIDAAT
+715 VPLS
-722 SGVGSEAVA
+722 AVS

>member
-1 VRAWVERE
+1 
-9 GRRAAASAG
+9 
-18 GQRGALSLP
+18 
-27 NILVAQLWH
+27 
-36 CAKISVKINRMSLWK
+36 MSWWK
-51 KLLWIGVTILGLGAI
+51 KLLWFALAALGTWA
-66 GVLALSRGEQIS
+66 VAMLALSRGEHIS
-78 ALWIIVAGLCATAVS
+78 ALWIVTAGFCALSIS
-93 YRFYSKWLATKV
+93 YRFYSKWLAAKV
-105 LVLNDERATPAV
+105 LVLNEQRATPAV
-117 VRNDGKDFVPTNRW
+117 LQDDDKDYVPTNGW

-170 LGGAVHDMIILFA
+170 LGGGVHDMIVLFA
-183 SVRRGGK
+183 SIRRGGK
-190 TLGQMVKEEIGPG
+190 TLGQMVREEIGPG
-203 VGALALISVLAIMTI
+203 VGLLALVSVLAIMII

-226 VVQALAKSP
+226 VVQALAESP

-241 AMTIPIALIMG
+241 ATTIPIALVMG
-252 AGLRSGRV
+252 IGLRTGKV
-260 SVTAVTIFGVIGLGF
+260 SVTAVTIFGLLGLAFG
-275 AVWGGQF
+275 VWGGQF
-282 LAHFPALE
+282 LAHFPAIE
-290 IWFRHDEKWIAWAIM
+290 SWFHHDQKWLAWAIM

-327 TFLKLGTVAALAIAV
+327 TFLKLGTVALLAVAV
-342 VLIHPALQMPAIT
+342 MLINPTLQMPAIT

-394 PKMLGRESR
+394 PKMITSESG
-403 IRDIGYG
+403 IRSIGYG

-430 PGEYFAINS
+430 PGEYFAINT

-450 SGAGFPVTEQGMNTL
+450 SSAGFPVTEGEMQKL
-465 AHNLGEST
+465 ATNLGEST

-482 TFAVGMAHMFA
+482 TFAVGMASMFA
-493 GISSSPTALA
+493 RVSAKPTALA

-532 QDLLG
+532 QDFLG
-537 NLWRPLGNTRSWSA
+537 NLWRPLGNTRSWGA
-551 NFFSSFLLVAAWGWF
+551 NFFSSVLLVAAWGWF
-566 LYQGIIDPL
+566 LYEGVIDPL
-575 GGINT
+575 GGINS

-591 LSVIA
+591 LSVVA
-596 LCLATTILIKMQKTK
+596 LCLGTTLLIKMRKSK
-611 YLFITLVPLVFMC
+611 YLFVTLVPLCFMC
-624 IVTFSAGYLKI
+624 AVTFSAGYLKV
-635 FSANPNLGLLS
+635 FSPDPRLGFLS
-646 GAQSFIEKAGSLETG
+646 GAQSLLSQ
-661 KAAEL
+661 AAAVTDPVQAATL
-666 VRQAAVWRFDA
+666 TRQATIWRFDA
-677 VVAASFLVLVLLI
+677 FVAVFFLVLVLLI
-690 VLGSAN
+690 VLGSAR

-701 IRGTKPVVLRESEF
+701 LRGTKRVVLHENKF
-715 VSIDAAT
+715 VPLTPAQFAQF
-722 SGVGSEAVA
+722 

>member
-1 VRAWVERE
+1 MGW
-9 GRRAAASAG
+9 G
-18 GQRGALSLP
+18 
-27 NILVAQLWH
+27 
-36 CAKISVKINRMSLWK
+36 K
-51 KLLWIGVTILGLGAI
+51 KLLWFAVTALGLIALA
-66 GVLALSRGEQIS
+66 VLAISRGEQVS
-78 ALWIIVAGLCATAVS
+78 ALWIIVAGLCATAIS

-105 LVLNDERATPAV
+105 LVLNDERATPALV
-117 VRNDGKDFVPTNRW
+117 KNDGKDFVPTNRW

-170 LGGAVHDMIILFA
+170 LGGGVHDMIVLFA

-190 TLGQMVKEEIGPG
+190 TLGQMVKEEIGGG
-203 VGALALISVLAIMTI
+203 VGVLALISVLAIMII

-226 VVQALAKSP
+226 VVQALAQSP

-252 AGLRSGRV
+252 AGLRSGKV
-260 SVTAVTIFGVIGLGF
+260 SVVAVTVFGLFGLLF

-282 LAHFPALE
+282 LSHFPAIE
-290 IWFRHDEKWIAWAIM
+290 AWFRQDQKWLAWAM
-305 IYGLAAS
+305 MLYGLAAS

-327 TFLKLGTVAALAIAV
+327 TFLKLGTVAALAAAV
-342 VLIHPALQMPAIT
+342 VLIHPTLQMPAIT
-355 KFIDGSGLV
+355 KFIDGTGLV

-421 AMIAACVLQ
+421 AIVAASVLN
-430 PGEYFAINS
+430 PGEYFAINT

-450 SGAGFPVTEQGMNTL
+450 SAAGFPVTESEMSIL

-493 GISSSPTALA
+493 RVSASPTAMA

-515 FILTTIDAGT
+515 FILTTLDAGT

-537 NLWRPLGNTRSWSA
+537 NIWRPLGNTRSWTA
-551 NFFSSFLLVAAWGWF
+551 NFFTSVLLVAAWGWF
-566 LYQGIIDPL
+566 LYQGVIDPL
-575 GGINT
+575 GGINS

-591 LSVIA
+591 LSVVA
-596 LCLATTILIKMQKTK
+596 LCLGTTILIKMRKTR
-611 YLFITLVPLVFMC
+611 YVFVTLLPLCFMC
-624 IVTFSAGYLKI
+624 AVTFSAGYLKI
-635 FSANPNLGLLS
+635 FSADPKLGFLS
-646 GAQSFIEKAGSLETG
+646 GADSLVQQARGLSDPHKAG
-661 KAAEL
+661 EL
-666 VRQAAVWRFDA
+666 IRQAGVWRFDA
-677 VVAASFLVLVLLI
+677 LVAASFLVLVLLI
-690 VLGSAN
+690 VLGSAMH
-696 QWWQL
+696 WYQL
-701 IRGTKPVVLRESEF
+701 VRGKKRVELHESEF
-715 VSIDAAT
+715 VS
-722 SGVGSEAVA
+722 VGNVELANV

>member
-1 VRAWVERE
+1 M
-9 GRRAAASAG
+9 
-18 GQRGALSLP
+18 
-27 NILVAQLWH
+27 
-36 CAKISVKINRMSLWK
+36 SVWK
-51 KLLWIGVTILGLGAI
+51 KALWIGVAALGTCAVT
-66 GVLALSRGEQIS
+66 VLALSRGERIS
-78 ALWIIVAGLCATAVS
+78 ALWIVIAGLCALSIS

-105 LVLNDERATPAV
+105 LVLNEERATPAIL
-117 VRNDGKDFVPTNRW
+117 RNDNKDYVPTNRW

-170 LGGAVHDMIILFA
+170 LGGGVHDMIILFA
-183 SVRRGGK
+183 SIRRGGK
-190 TLGQMVKEEIGPG
+190 TLGQMVKEEIGRG
-203 VGALALISVLAIMTI
+203 VGVLALISVLAIMII

-226 VVQALAKSP
+226 VVQALAESS

-241 AMTIPIALIMG
+241 AVTIPVALIMG
-252 AGLRSGRV
+252 IALRTGKV
-260 SVTAVTIFGVIGLGF
+260 NILAVTIFGLVGLAFG
-275 AVWGGQF
+275 VWGGQF
-282 LAHFPALE
+282 LSHFPAIE
-290 IWFRHDEKWIAWAIM
+290 AWFQQDQKWLAWAIM

-327 TFLKLGTVAALAIAV
+327 TFLKLGTVAMLAVAV
-342 VLIHPALQMPAIT
+342 VLINPTLQMPAIT
-355 KFIDGSGLV
+355 KFIDGTGLV

-394 PKMLGRESR
+394 PKMIRRESR
-403 IRDIGYG
+403 VRGIGYG

-430 PGEYFAINS
+430 PGQYFAINT
-439 KGAPTEVVAKV
+439 KGTPNQVVAKV
-450 SGAGFPVTEQGMNTL
+450 SASGFPVTEQQMQTL
-465 AHNLGEST
+465 AADLGEST

-493 GISSSPTALA
+493 RVSAKPTALA

-532 QDLLG
+532 QDVLG
-537 NLWRPLGNTRSWSA
+537 QVWRPLGNTRSWTA
-551 NFFSSFLLVAAWGWF
+551 NLFASVLLVAAWGWF
-566 LYQGIIDPL
+566 LYQGVIDPL
-575 GGINT
+575 GGINS

-596 LCLATTILIKMQKTK
+596 LCLGTTLLIKMHKAR
-611 YLFITLVPLVFMC
+611 YIFVTLVPLGFMC
-624 IVTFSAGYLKI
+624 AVTFSAGYLKV
-635 FSANPNLGLLS
+635 FSNDPRLGFLS
-646 GAQSFIEKAGSLETG
+646 GARSLLSQASTMPDAV

-666 VRQAAVWRFDA
+666 ARQASVWRFDA
-677 VVAASFLVLVLLI
+677 FVAIFFLLLVAAI
-690 VLGSAN
+690 VIGSAH

-701 IRGTKPVVLRESEF
+701 IRGSKRIVLHENEF
-715 VSIDAAT
+715 VPITPAQLT
-722 SGVGSEAVA
+722 HF

>member
-1 VRAWVERE
+1 
-9 GRRAAASAG
+9 
-18 GQRGALSLP
+18 
-27 NILVAQLWH
+27 
-36 CAKISVKINRMSLWK
+36 MSLWK
-51 KLLWIGVTILGLGAI
+51 KLLWFGVAALGTWA
-66 GVLALSRGEQIS
+66 VAMLALSRGEQIS
-78 ALWIIVAGLCATAVS
+78 ALWIVAAGLCALSIS

-105 LVLNDERATPAV
+105 LVLNEERATPAV
-117 VRNDGKDFVPTNRW
+117 LQNDNKDYVPTNGW

-170 LGGAVHDMIILFA
+170 LGGGVHDMIVLFA
-183 SVRRGGK
+183 SIRRGGK
-190 TLGQMVKEEIGPG
+190 TLGQMVREEIGHT
-203 VGALALISVLAIMTI
+203 VGLLALVSVLAIMII

-226 VVQALAKSP
+226 VVQALAESP

-241 AMTIPIALIMG
+241 AVTIPIALIMG
-252 AGLRSGRV
+252 IGLRTGKV
-260 SVTAVTIFGVIGLGF
+260 SVMAITIFGLLGLAFG
-275 AVWGGQF
+275 VWGGQF
-282 LAHFPALE
+282 LAHFPAIE
-290 IWFRHDEKWIAWAIM
+290 NWFRHDQKWLAWAIM

-327 TFLKLGTVAALAIAV
+327 TFLKLGTVAMLAAAV
-342 VLIHPALQMPAIT
+342 VLINPTLQMPAIT

-394 PKMLGRESR
+394 PKMITRESR
-403 IRDIGYG
+403 IRSIGYG

-430 PGEYFAINS
+430 PGEYFAINT

-450 SGAGFPVTEQGMNTL
+450 SATGFPVTEAEMQKL
-465 AHNLGEST
+465 ATDLGEST

-493 GISSSPTALA
+493 RVSTKPTALA

-532 QDLLG
+532 QDFLG
-537 NLWRPLGNTRSWSA
+537 NLWRPLGNTRSWIA
-551 NFFSSFLLVAAWGWF
+551 NFFSSVLLVAAWGWF
-566 LYQGIIDPL
+566 LYEGVIDPL
-575 GGINT
+575 GGINS

-591 LSVIA
+591 LSVVA
-596 LCLATTILIKMQKTK
+596 LCLGTTLLIKMRKSK
-611 YLFITLVPLVFMC
+611 YLFITLVPLCFMC
-624 IVTFSAGYLKI
+624 AVTFSAGYLKV
-635 FSANPNLGLLS
+635 FSPDPRLGFLSGSQSLLS
-646 GAQSFIEKAGSLETG
+646 QAAAITDPV
-661 KAAEL
+661 KAANL
-666 VRQAAVWRFDA
+666 ARQATIWRFDA
-677 VVAASFLVLVLLI
+677 FVAISFLVLVLLI
-690 VLGSAN
+690 VLGSAR

-701 IRGTKPVVLRESEF
+701 LRGTKRVVLHESEF
-715 VSIDAAT
+715 VPLS
-722 SGVGSEAVA
+722 AVSSASVSLAR

>member
-1 VRAWVERE
+1 
-9 GRRAAASAG
+9 
-18 GQRGALSLP
+18 
-27 NILVAQLWH
+27 
-36 CAKISVKINRMSLWK
+36 MSLWK
-51 KLLWIGVTILGLGAI
+51 KLIWFAVAALGTWA
-66 GVLALSRGEQIS
+66 VAMLALSRGEHIS
-78 ALWIIVAGLCATAVS
+78 ALWIVAAGFCALSIS
-93 YRFYSKWLATKV
+93 YRFYSKWLAAKV
-105 LVLNDERATPAV
+105 LVLNEERATPAV
-117 VRNDGKDFVPTNRW
+117 LQNDNKDYVPTNRW

-170 LGGAVHDMIILFA
+170 LGGGVHDMIVLFA
-183 SVRRGGK
+183 SIRRGGK
-190 TLGQMVKEEIGPG
+190 TLGQMVREEIGRS
-203 VGALALISVLAIMTI
+203 VGLLALVSVLAIMII

-226 VVQALAKSP
+226 VVQALAESP

-241 AMTIPIALIMG
+241 ATTIPIALIMG
-252 AGLRSGRV
+252 IGLRTGKF
-260 SVTAVTIFGVIGLGF
+260 SVMAITIFGLLGLAFG
-275 AVWGGQF
+275 VWGGQF
-282 LAHFPALE
+282 LAQFPAIE
-290 IWFRHDEKWIAWAIM
+290 SWFRHDQKWLAWAIM

-312 ILPVWML
+312 ILPVWLL

-327 TFLKLGTVAALAIAV
+327 TFLKLGTVAMLAAAV
-342 VLIHPALQMPAIT
+342 VLINPTLQMPAIT

-394 PKMLGRESR
+394 PKMIRRESR
-403 IRDIGYG
+403 IRSIGYG

-430 PGEYFAINS
+430 PGEYFAINT
-439 KGAPTEVVAKV
+439 KGTPTEVVAKV
-450 SGAGFPVTEQGMNTL
+450 SAAGFPVTEAEMQKL
-465 AHNLGEST
+465 ATNLGEST

-482 TFAVGMAHMFA
+482 TFAVGMAHMF
-493 GISSSPTALA
+493 SRVSTKPTALA

-532 QDLLG
+532 QDFLG
-537 NLWRPLGNTRSWSA
+537 NLWRPLGNTRSWTA
-551 NFFSSFLLVAAWGWF
+551 NFFSSVLLVTAWGWF
-566 LYQGIIDPL
+566 LYEGVIDPL
-575 GGINT
+575 GGINS

-591 LSVIA
+591 LSVVA
-596 LCLATTILIKMQKTK
+596 LCLGTTLLIKMRKTK
-611 YLFITLVPLVFMC
+611 YLFITLVPLCFMC
-624 IVTFSAGYLKI
+624 AVTFSAGYLKV
-635 FSANPNLGLLS
+635 FSPDPRLGFLS
-646 GAQSFIEKAGSLETG
+646 GAQSLLSQAAAVTDPV
-661 KAAEL
+661 KAANL
-666 VRQAAVWRFDA
+666 ARQATIWRFDA
-677 VVAASFLVLVLLI
+677 FVAVFFLVLVLMI
-690 VLGSAN
+690 VLGSAW

-701 IRGTKPVVLRESEF
+701 LRGTKRVVLHESKF
-715 VSIDAAT
+715 VPLS
-722 SGVGSEAVA
+722 AVS